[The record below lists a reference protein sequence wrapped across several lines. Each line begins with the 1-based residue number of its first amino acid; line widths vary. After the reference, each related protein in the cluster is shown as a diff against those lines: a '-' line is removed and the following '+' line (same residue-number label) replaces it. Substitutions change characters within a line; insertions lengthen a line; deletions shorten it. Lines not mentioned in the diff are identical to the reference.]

1 MNSPRSKIQNPKP
14 KMERGFSLLEV
25 ILALVILAGAI
36 AVLGECGRRAMKNA
50 ERARDMTTAQLL
62 CEEEMSRVV
71 AGIDEP
77 QSVGDSPFDP
87 DDVSQTGWVYS
98 IDVETP
104 SVNNATGLLAVT
116 VTVHQ
121 DLPSQKQ
128 PFSFSLVRWMVDPL
142 LSASTDITTDGT
154 GGASGASTGNPSN
167 GSSTGS
173 GSNSSSSSSTGSG
186 S

>member
-1 MNSPRSKIQNPKP
+1 MNSPRSKIQNPKS

-36 AVLGECGRRAMKNA
+36 AALGECGRRAMQNA
-50 ERARDMTTAQLL
+50 ARARDMTMAQLL
-62 CEEEMSRVV
+62 CEEEMSRIV

-77 QSVGDSPFDP
+77 QSVQDSSFDP
-87 DDVSQTGWVYS
+87 DDLVQAGWVYS

-121 DLPSQKQ
+121 DLPPQKQ
-128 PFSFSLVRWMVDPL
+128 PLSFSLVRWMVDPL
-142 LSASTDITTDGT
+142 LSATTAITSDGI
-154 GGASGASTGNPSN
+154 GGASDASTGSFEQ
-167 GSSTGS
+167 
-173 GSNSSSSSSTGSG
+173 
-186 S
+186 

>member
-1 MNSPRSKIQNPKP
+1 MKSPKSKTQNPKP
-14 KMERGFSLLEV
+14 KTERGFSLLEV
-25 ILALVILAGAI
+25 ILALAILAGAI
-36 AVLGECGRRAMKNA
+36 AVLGECGRRGMRNA
-50 ERARDMTTAQLL
+50 EKARDMTTAQLL

-71 AGIDEP
+71 AGIDQP
-77 QSVGDSPFDP
+77 QSVEDSAFDP
-87 DDVSQTGWVYS
+87 DDLVPAGWVYS

-128 PFSFSLVRWMVDPL
+128 PLSFSLVRWMVDPL
-142 LSASTDITTDGT
+142 LSASTDITTDGI
-154 GGASGASTGNPSN
+154 GGASGASTGSSSSSSGNSSSS

-173 GSNSSSSSSTGSG
+173 GS
-186 S
+186 